1 MRKVCYENRL
11 LAISGFFYPLIAK
24 SRFCVSLKPS
34 CSHEKRAW
42 FRYGFWDG
50 YFLVWGSLK
59 PYCRTF
65 SKTAV

>member
-1 MRKVCYENRL
+1 MAR
-11 LAISGFFYPLIAK
+11 
-24 SRFCVSLKPS
+24 SRFMESLKPS